1 MSEQPPAA
9 EAPVWHLYLLET
21 AGGALY
27 TGITTDVD
35 RRLAEHAAGRGAK
48 ALRGRGPL
56 TLRHREPV
64 GSHGEALRLEA
75 EIKRLSAT
83 RKRAWLAA
91 RQPVQDVQQ
100 RRGASMHPILD
111 GIELVAFDLD
121 GTLIDSVPDLALA
134 VDAALADLGLPAAGE
149 ARVRDWVGNGSLVL
163 MERALRFA
171 TSASEAPGTDRRGG
185 PMPGVRSTAPNGLA
199 MDGQHRTCER
209 SGTRERSRAS
219 VAPREGFTAPPRRS
233 VAGKASLA
241 TAAEVDKPLLE
252 RAHAAFLT
260 HYGRDPGAHTRLY
273 PGVRECL
280 DALRERGLPLALVTN
295 KPYAFIAPL
304 LEGLALAEHFALCL
318 GGDSLPEK
326 KPHPAPLLHV
336 ASHFGLAPQACLMVG
351 DSRHDIAAG
360 QAAGFRTL
368 AVPYGYNH
376 GEPVRASGPDG
387 VVESLVELV

>member
-1 MSEQPPAA
+1 VSGEPGT
-9 EAPVWHLYLLET
+9 PVWYLYLLET
-21 AGGALY
+21 ASGALY
-27 TGITTDVD
+27 TGITTDVE

-56 TLRHREPV
+56 TLRHSEPV
-64 GSHGEALRLEA
+64 GSHGEALRREA
-75 EIKRLSAT
+75 EIKRFSAT

-91 RQPVQDVQQ
+91 RQPVQDDQQ

-163 MERALRFA
+163 MERALRHTTLAGSGEADPA
-171 TSASEAPGTDRRGG
+171 TDLRGG
-185 PMPGVRSTAPNGLA
+185 AVNPSLGATDAIPGIGPPLRSVPGASP
-199 MDGQHRTCER
+199 DGA
-209 SGTRERSRAS
+209 SRAID
-219 VAPREGFTAPPRRS
+219 TA
-233 VAGKASLA
+233 
-241 TAAEVDKPLLE
+241 LLE

-304 LEGLALAEHFALCL
+304 LEGLGLAEHFALCL

-336 ASHFGLAPQACLMVG
+336 ASHFGLPPQACLMVG

-376 GEPVRASGPDG
+376 GEPVRESGPDG
-387 VVESLVELV
+387 VVESLMELV

>member
-1 MSEQPPAA
+1 MSEQAPAG

-21 AGGALY
+21 AAGALY
-27 TGITTDVD
+27 TGITTDVE

-56 TLRHREPV
+56 TLRHHEPV
-64 GSHGEALRLEA
+64 GSQGEALRLEA
-75 EIKRLSAT
+75 EIKRLSAV

-91 RQPVQDVQQ
+91 RRAVQDDEQPG
-100 RRGASMHPILD
+100 GASMHPILD
-111 GIELVAFDLD
+111 GIDLVAFDLD

-134 VDAALADLGLPAAGE
+134 VDAALADLDLPAAGE

-163 MERALRFA
+163 MERALK
-171 TSASEAPGTDRRGG
+171 
-185 PMPGVRSTAPNGLA
+185 N
-199 MDGQHRTCER
+199 
-209 SGTRERSRAS
+209 
-219 VAPREGFTAPPRRS
+219 APPHRS
-233 VAGKASLA
+233 VAGAGEADPA
-241 TAAEVDKPLLE
+241 TALRGGAVNPSLGATDAIPGIGPPLRAVPGASPDGASPVGASSDIDGALLE
-252 RAHAAFLT
+252 RAHSAFLA

-295 KPYAFIAPL
+295 KPFAFIAPL
-304 LEGLALAEHFALCL
+304 LEGLGLAEHFALCL

-326 KPHPAPLLHV
+326 KPHPAPLLHL
-336 ASHFGLAPQACLMVG
+336 ASHFALAPSRCLMVG

-360 QAAGFRTL
+360 KAAGFRTL

-376 GEPVRASGPDG
+376 GEPVQASAPDG
-387 VVESLVELV
+387 VVESLAELV

>member
-1 MSEQPPAA
+1 MTSESSWPARAEAVSEQPPAA

-91 RQPVQDVQQ
+91 RQPVQDDQQ

-185 PMPGVRSTAPNGLA
+185 PMPG
-199 MDGQHRTCER
+199 M
-209 SGTRERSRAS
+209 AS

-336 ASHFGLAPQACLMVG
+336 ASHFGLAPRACLMVG

-376 GEPVRASGPDG
+376 GEPVRESGPDG

>member
-1 MSEQPPAA
+1 
-9 EAPVWHLYLLET
+9 
-21 AGGALY
+21 
-27 TGITTDVD
+27 
-35 RRLAEHAAGRGAK
+35 
-48 ALRGRGPL
+48 
-56 TLRHREPV
+56 
-64 GSHGEALRLEA
+64 
-75 EIKRLSAT
+75 
-83 RKRAWLAA
+83 
-91 RQPVQDVQQ
+91 
-100 RRGASMHPILD
+100 MHPILD

-171 TSASEAPGTDRRGG
+171 ADADAGAGEADPATALRGG
-185 PMPGVRSTAPNGLA
+185 AVNPSLGATDAVPGIGPPLRAVPGASP
-199 MDGQHRTCER
+199 DG
-209 SGTRERSRAS
+209 AS
-219 VAPREGFTAPPRRS
+219 QA
-233 VAGKASLA
+233 
-241 TAAEVDKPLLE
+241 VDTTLLE
-252 RAHAAFLT
+252 RAHAAFLA

-336 ASHFGLAPQACLMVG
+336 ASHFGLAPRACLMVG

-376 GEPVRASGPDG
+376 GEPVRESGPDG